1 MTCNSRFDWRGL
13 LLAAGL
19 ALAGA
24 GAFQGAR
31 GLYET
36 TEGRYAE
43 CARET
48 LLSGKLSQ
56 PVLDGQPHWTK
67 PPLTYL
73 AIMAGM
79 RTFGQNPW
87 GVRAYLVVAMV
98 LATGAVWLA
107 GSSIWGRSAGR
118 WAGVVFATS
127 PYVVAGAAHVVS
139 ADLLAA
145 GWVAWAFALFWYAR
159 AGRSVPAVL
168 GMWVCLGLGMLTKGP
183 PALLVPAVS
192 LPAAWLFLRQEP
204 GWRPPRWAVWAGV
217 ALFALVGLGWYAAEA
232 ARVPGLLHYW
242 IGDEL
247 VGRNLQGEFK
257 RNAGFHYVFSIYL
270 PVILLG
276 TGPWLWM
283 VLAKFHW
290 LNRWRREAGGDLRR
304 ERAAWYSL
312 AAGAGL
318 SLLVFVLSTSKMP
331 LYLVPLFVPLSL
343 ILGRLLD
350 VLVSGGGLRARTGG
364 IVAGVLLVL
373 IIGGKGIAGSLD
385 HRRDMTRLASAL
397 EPVLA
402 REPVRGLYSVSGRPL
417 HGLEFHL
424 ERVVEFTARTN
435 LPAHA
440 AAHASAGYVIR
451 RRDWEQ
457 LGTPVPDSWR
467 TESLGRHWL
476 LLRTAPDRSRSAA
489 PGL

>member
-1 MTCNSRFDWRGL
+1 MTNNSRFDWRGL

-24 GAFQGAR
+24 GAFQGTR
-31 GLYET
+31 GIYET

-48 LLSGKLSQ
+48 MLSGKLSR

-73 AIMAGM
+73 AIMGGM
-79 RTFGQNPW
+79 RIFGQNPW

-107 GSSIWGRSAGR
+107 GSSIWGRGAGR

-127 PYVVAGAAHVVS
+127 PYVVAGAAHVAS

-145 GWVAWAFALFWYAR
+145 LWVAWAFALFWYAR
-159 AGRSVPAVL
+159 ACRSVPAVL
-168 GMWVCLGLGMLTKGP
+168 GMWICLGLGMLTKGP

-192 LPAAWLFLRQEP
+192 LPAAWLFLRRDP
-204 GWRPPRWAVWAGV
+204 GWRPPRWAVWAGL

-232 ARVPGLLHYW
+232 ARVPGLLRYW

-276 TGPWLWM
+276 TGPWLWI
-283 VLAKFHW
+283 VLGKFRW
-290 LNRWRREAGGDLRR
+290 LKPWRREAGGDLRR
-304 ERAAWYSL
+304 ERGAWHSL
-312 AAGAGL
+312 AAGAGV
-318 SLLVFVLSTSKMP
+318 SLIVFFISTSKMP

-373 IIGGKGIAGSLD
+373 VIGGKGIAGALD

-397 EPVLA
+397 APALA
-402 REPVRGLYSVSGRPL
+402 REPVGNLYTVSGRPL

-424 ERVVEFTARTN
+424 ARTVEFTPRAK
-435 LPAHA
+435 LAAHL
-440 AAHASAGYVIR
+440 AAHAPAGYVIK

-457 LGTPVPDSWR
+457 FGMPLPDSWR

-489 PGL
+489 PGP